1 MQSPLVEAN
10 VVLTVNNL
18 SLDFSNGRSVVH
30 AVKNVSFRMTRGKTL
45 CLVGESGSGKSVTA
59 RSLMQLVDP
68 AGRITSG
75 RTILNID
82 GKAIDITALNPK
94 GKEVR

>member
-1 MQSPLVEAN
+1 MQPAADSADI
-10 VVLTVNNL
+10 VLTVNNL
-18 SLDFSNGRSVVH
+18 SLDFDNGRSVVH

-68 AGRITSG
+68 TGRIT
-75 RTILNID
+75 
-82 GKAIDITALNPK
+82 K
-94 GKEVR
+94 G